1 MGKIFASAAM
11 VVAMSFAAVP
21 ASAAVVDFNSFAGV
35 VVAPSV
41 TTQGYTFAAGFGD
54 LAIKPALFNCT
65 GTCAGNGTANLIY
78 GAPLGTIPFSIPP
91 LTLTAPTPF
100 RLSSFDYAEF
110 IIDPSVNATQLLV
123 VGNLVGGG
131 SLSRL
136 FALDGLIDGDGGAI
150 TDFQTATLD
159 ALFAGS
165 ALTSVTF
172 SGFDAAFAPKGFA
185 LDNLSLSLV
194 SAPAVPEP
202 AAWALMIGGFGL
214 VGGAMR
220 RRMRRF
226 ALTA

>member
-1 MGKIFASAAM
+1 MKTLLFGAAAL
-11 VVAMSFAAVP
+11 VAANSVPAAAAVI
-21 ASAAVVDFNSFAGV
+21 DFNEFAGV
-35 VVAPSV
+35 VVSPTVS
-41 TTQGYTFAAGFGD
+41 TQGYTFAAGLGD
-54 LAIKPALFNCT
+54 VAVKPALFTCS
-65 GTCAGNGTANLIY
+65 GTCAGNGTANLLY
-78 GAPLGTIPFSIPP
+78 GAPTGTAPSSIPP
-91 LTLTAPTPF
+91 LTVTAPTPF
-100 RLSSFDYAEF
+100 RLSAFDFAEF
-110 IIDPSVNATQLLV
+110 VVDSPELSATQLLV

-136 FALDGLIDGDGGAI
+136 FTLDGLLDGDGGAI

-159 ALFAGS
+159 SLFAGS

-185 LDNLSLSLV
+185 LDNLALTLV

-214 VGGAMR
+214 IGGAMR
-220 RRMRRF
+220 RRTHRI